1 MYVCLLACLLACLE
15 FVNTVNFKSANFTCT
30 CTIIFKFNNELYS
43 IRGYAPRY
51 AMQGIVNRLATCST
65 DDNDNKDGETTRGHW
80 LEHHEHSASSV
91 ATLTKAETAAQSRG
105 PTVAHVGARL
115 LQLQTLTCLTVA
127 VMYTSVCLG
136 HNFCGL
142 CSLPCH
148 SHVNATASCGTRML
162 FTQARP
168 PMSCIPLVIVAC
180 FVYMCTCMIVCVLFV
195 SRCACVCDLTN

>member
-1 MYVCLLACLLACLE
+1 MFACLLACLLACLE
-15 FVNTVNFKSANFTCT
+15 FANTVNFKSANFTCT

-91 ATLTKAETAAQSRG
+91 ATLADKGRDCGSESWTYRG
-105 PTVAHVGARL
+105 AMAGDVGARL

-148 SHVNATASCGTRML
+148 SHVNATAPCGTRML

-168 PMSCIPLVIVAC
+168 PMSCIPLVTYSDIYLSAA
-180 FVYMCTCMIVCVLFV
+180 TV
-195 SRCACVCDLTN
+195 STKW